1 MCREGG
7 EREGERLR
15 KREMLGGER
24 LRRWRGGERERLGRE
39 EEGWGTGVVCDWGS
53 GQSPHYHLWRETPG
67 FL

>member
-39 EEGWGTGVVCDWGS
+39 EEGWGIGVVCDWGF
-53 GQSPHYHLWRETPG
+53 G
-67 FL
+67 